1 MPLKEIDLSLDCGP
15 LPDEV
20 AALLEQADAV
30 HVQFM
35 RDNSD
40 WGTGFFPSDY
50 VTVYHAL
57 NMITRL
63 DLATGPSF
71 CEWGSG
77 LGVVT
82 ILAEMQGL
90 QACGIEINRDLVDEA
105 IALAE
110 AFDSQVELV
119 HGSFVPRG
127 CEARAEKAYAATDE
141 GVAWLSTETDN
152 AYDDLGL
159 DPDDFDLIFAYPWPG
174 EENVIDELFEHS
186 AAEGALLLTYG
197 QQNSVRLQRKVK
209 RPRSVEWKS
218 QPASF

>member
-1 MPLKEIDLSLDCGP
+1 
-15 LPDEV
+15 
-20 AALLEQADAV
+20 
-30 HVQFM
+30 M

-57 NMITRL
+57 LAITQL
-63 DLATGPSF
+63 DLATGSAF

-82 ILAEMQGL
+82 NLAEMQGW

-105 IALAE
+105 IELAE
-110 AFDSQVELV
+110 AFDSHAEFV

-141 GVAWLSTETDN
+141 GVAWLSTEADD

-174 EENVIDELFEHS
+174 EENVIDELFDYC
-186 AAEGALLLTYG
+186 AARGALLLTYG
-197 QQNSVRLQRKVK
+197 QQNSVRLHRKVK
-209 RPRSVEWKS
+209 SIRPY
-218 QPASF
+218 

>member
-1 MPLKEIDLSLDCGP
+1 MALKEIELSLELDS
-15 LPDEV
+15 LPDDV
-20 AALLEQADAV
+20 AALLDQADEV
-30 HVQFM
+30 HQRFM

-57 NMITRL
+57 LAITQL
-63 DLATGPSF
+63 DLATGSAF

-82 ILAEMQGL
+82 NLAEMQGW

-105 IALAE
+105 IELAE
-110 AFDSQVELV
+110 AFDSHAEFV

-141 GVAWLSTETDN
+141 GVAWLSTEADD

-174 EENVIDELFEHS
+174 EENVIDELFDYC
-186 AAEGALLLTYG
+186 AARGALLLTYG
-197 QQNSVRLQRKVK
+197 QQNSVRLHRKVK
-209 RPRSVEWKS
+209 SIRPY
-218 QPASF
+218 